1 LLVTLPE
8 GLIKSLVNPDKESD
22 MDLLE
27 SLELSLCITLGVLVF
42 SNTLFSLCT
51 LYPGDVLEL
60 AKYALP

>member
-1 LLVTLPE
+1 MLLVLFK
-8 GLIKSLVNPDKESD
+8 GLIKSFVSPDKESD

-27 SLELSLCITLGVLVF
+27 SLELSICITLGVLVF